1 MSKELRII
9 TDDLLNR
16 HFVGFDRLF
25 DQFAGTQLN
34 SYPPHNVVQT
44 GDSTRD
50 IEFALA
56 GFRQEDITVEI
67 EDGVLTVTGA
77 SFGADDKEYL
87 WQGIATRAFTKR
99 FSLAEYWEVTNAG
112 FKDGILTISTRQ
124 EIPEAKKPK
133 TIKIEYK
140 S

>member
-1 MSKELRII
+1 MNKQLRII
-9 TDDLLNR
+9 SDDILNR

-25 DQFAGTQLN
+25 DQFAGTQTN

-44 GDSTRD
+44 GDNTRD

-56 GFRQEDITVEI
+56 GFRQEDIDVTV

-77 SFGADDKEYL
+77 SFVAEDKEYL
-87 WQGIATRAFTKR
+87 WQGIATRAFTKQ
-99 FSLAEYWEVTNAG
+99 FSLAEYWEVTDAS
-112 FKDGILTISTRQ
+112 FKDGILTVSTRQ

-133 TIKIEYK
+133 TIEVK
-140 S
+140 